1 MNLVVGQSVIVERT
15 GNAARG
21 RSGEDLYFPAV
32 VKSIGRKWFVIE
44 SSVGWMDRER
54 FSLEDG
60 LCDGRGYISDYRV
73 WVSKQEISDRD
84 ERIRLLVDIDR
95 NSDGILRKM
104 DLDRLRRVHEMI
116 FGNGESN

>member
-32 VKSIGRKWFVIE
+32 VKSIGRKWFVVE
-44 SSVGWMDRER
+44 SSVVGWMDRER

-60 LCDGRGYISDYRV
+60 YDQFNVPVWKYLNEHGHTLVRGLSPRTNVPFIHVHLYDCMKDVNCMEVSQEMLDG
-73 WVSKQEISDRD
+73 
-84 ERIRLLVDIDR
+84 
-95 NSDGILRKM
+95 M
-104 DLDRLRRVHEMI
+104 D
-116 FGNGESN
+116 